1 MKCWGAGRRGRE
13 NEEEEEDGEDQE
25 EDKGVSCVGIWGG
38 GMNWVLIQQGPAE
51 VGRDKLLE
59 LSSADASVLSSGNC
73 KGKQ

>member
-1 MKCWGAGRRGRE
+1 MLGGGEEGRE
-13 NEEEEEDGEDQE
+13 NEEENGEDQDD
-25 EDKGVSCVGIWGG
+25 DKGVSCVGIWGRRR
-38 GMNWVLIQQGPAE
+38 NWVLIQQGPAE

>member
-1 MKCWGAGRRGRE
+1 MLGGRE
-13 NEEEEEDGEDQE
+13 EGCENREDQE
-25 EDKGVSCVGIWGG
+25 DDKGVSCVGIRGRG
-38 GMNWVLIQQGPAE
+38 KNWVLIQQGPAE